1 MPYSNCLPC
10 KQQGK
15 IVRLDTP
22 TQGHHKY
29 CRKCR
34 IDRASD
40 KMIRQI
46 REYNSLSLFLVA
58 GKSLRNLITTSLTL
72 SNSLIVLSSSLGF
85 D

>member
-10 KQQGK
+10 KQEGK

-40 KMIRQI
+40 KMIKQI
-46 REYNSLSLFLVA
+46 REYKNLV
-58 GKSLRNLITTSLTL
+58 KELL
-72 SNSLIVLSSSLGF
+72 
-85 D
+85 

>member
-46 REYNSLSLFLVA
+46 REYSYYEMY
-58 GKSLRNLITTSLTL
+58 RM
-72 SNSLIVLSSSLGF
+72 
-85 D
+85 